1 MIHYY
6 FKIALRN
13 LSKRKS
19 YNLLNIFGLCIGMTC
34 CLLIFHYV
42 SFERSYDE
50 QIPKN
55 TQIFRLRLDAYL
67 KGELLWKS
75 ATVFPAIAP
84 TIKHDYPEVE
94 EVCRLI
100 DAEMV
105 LTNLDNNVK
114 FSEKKGYFADS
125 TFIKMFG
132 LELIQGNSAQALV
145 GPKKLIVSETMSQKY
160 FGTTQSIG
168 KQLISKSRGA
178 DIYYEIAGVFKN
190 YPSNSHLT
198 IDYLASFDT
207 YKMLLTQWGDTTNIT
222 ETLFDNYDFYTYIL
236 FKPNTDVN
244 KFESS
249 LPSFCNK
256 YMLQDLPSKTY
267 NELHLIP
274 VKDIHLYSNVNQE
287 AEVNGNGQMVSFLL
301 IIAFFIICIA
311 WINYINLS
319 TARSVERAKEV
330 GIKKVIGA
338 IKSELIKQFLV
349 ENVVLNLISLLLS
362 LMLFFIFLK
371 YFDNYT
377 GKVEANSALLSF
389 NYWLI
394 FFTLFIVGTLL
405 SGIYPALVL
414 SSFQPIK
421 VLKGVYK
428 NSTGGIALRRTL
440 VVMQFIISM
449 ILISGTV
456 VVYQQVSFMRN
467 KNLGATID
475 QTLIINGAITDA
487 DSIYKTSYEPFKTS
501 LLQLANVNKIAA
513 SSVVLGQEIY
523 WTNGAKKFGDKPNS
537 EITTYIFAIDY
548 NFLEL
553 YNIKL
558 VAGRNF
564 SPDFPN
570 DRKKCVLINEKA
582 AHQLGY
588 TKASDAINQTIMV
601 STDTISIIGVINDY
615 HQQGVQKIIE
625 PTLIVFRPAAR
636 GYYSIK
642 FNNNNYKEN
651 IAQIEKIWKS
661 YFPND
666 PFDYYFLDENY
677 NNQYKSDLAFGKV
690 FGLFSILAI
699 IIACFGLLGLS
710 AFNTMQKRKEI
721 GIRKILGASI
731 KSIIAL
737 LVKEFVWQIIIAIGI
752 AIPIGWFVMKSW
764 LQDFAYHID
773 INIWVFLLAGIVSL
787 IIPISTILFH
797 AYKNAIINPVK
808 NLRTE

>member
-1 MIHYY
+1 MINYY
-6 FKIALRN
+6 FKIAFRN
-13 LSKRKS
+13 LSKRKG
-19 YNLLNIFGLCIGMTC
+19 YTMLNIFGLCIGMTC

-42 SFERSYDE
+42 SIERNYDV
-50 QIPKN
+50 QIPN
-55 TQIFRLRLDAYL
+55 NSQIYRLRLDSYL
-67 KGELLWKS
+67 NGELLWKS

-84 TIKHDYPEVE
+84 TIKNDYPEVE
-94 EVCRLI
+94 QVCRLL

-114 FSEKKGYFADS
+114 FSERKGYYADS

-132 LELIQGNSAQALV
+132 LELIQGNPEQALV
-145 GPKKLIVSETMSQKY
+145 GPKKLIVSETMSKKY

-168 KQLISKSRGA
+168 KKLVSKSRGT
-178 DIYYEIAGVFKN
+178 DVYYEIAGVFRN

-207 YKMLLTQWGDTTNIT
+207 YKMLLKQWGDTTNLT
-222 ETLFDNYDFYTYIL
+222 ETLFDSYDFYTYIL
-236 FKPNTDVN
+236 FKPHTDVN
-244 KFESS
+244 KFEKG

-256 YMLQDLPSKTY
+256 YMLQDLSNKTY
-267 NELHLIP
+267 SELHLIP

-301 IIAFFIICIA
+301 LIAFFIIGIA

-338 IKSELIKQFLV
+338 VKSELIKQFLV
-349 ENVVLNLISLLLS
+349 ENLVLNLLSLFLSLLLFS
-362 LMLFFIFLK
+362 IFLK

-377 GKVEANSALLSF
+377 GKVEANSALLSV

-394 FFTLFIVGTLL
+394 FFVLFIVGTLL

-428 NSTGGIALRRTL
+428 NSSGGITLRRTL

-456 VVYQQVSFMRN
+456 VVYQQVSYMRN
-467 KNLGATID
+467 KNIGATID
-475 QTLIINGAITDA
+475 QTLILKGAITDA
-487 DSIYKTSYEPFKTS
+487 DSIYKSNYEPFKTS
-501 LLQLANVNKIAA
+501 LLQLANISKIAA

-523 WTNGAKKFGDKPNS
+523 WTNGAKKLGDRPNS

-564 SPDFPN
+564 SPEFQN
-570 DRKKCVLINEKA
+570 DRRKSVLINEKA
-582 AHQLGY
+582 ANQLGY
-588 TKASDAINQTIMV
+588 AKASEALNQIITI
-601 STDTISIIGVINDY
+601 STDTANIIGIVKDY
-615 HQQGVQKIIE
+615 HHQGVQKIIE

-642 FNNNNYKEN
+642 FKNNNYKEN

-661 YFPND
+661 HFPND

-677 NNQYKSDLAFGKV
+677 NNQYKADLAFGKV
-690 FGLFSILAI
+690 FGLFSLLAI

-710 AFNTMQKRKEI
+710 AFNIMQKSKEI
-721 GIRKILGASI
+721 GIRKIMGASI
-731 KSIIAL
+731 QSIIGL

-752 AIPIGWFVMKSW
+752 AIPIGWYVMNSW
-764 LQDFAYHID
+764 LQDFAYHIT
-773 INIWVFLLAGIVSL
+773 INLWIFLLAGIVSL

-797 AYKNAIINPVK
+797 AYKNAIVNPVK
-808 NLRTE
+808 SLKTE

>member
-1 MIHYY
+1 
-6 FKIALRN
+6 
-13 LSKRKS
+13 
-19 YNLLNIFGLCIGMTC
+19 
-34 CLLIFHYV
+34 
-42 SFERSYDE
+42 
-50 QIPKN
+50 
-55 TQIFRLRLDAYL
+55 
-67 KGELLWKS
+67 
-75 ATVFPAIAP
+75 
-84 TIKHDYPEVE
+84 
-94 EVCRLI
+94 
-100 DAEMV
+100 
-105 LTNLDNNVK
+105 
-114 FSEKKGYFADS
+114 
-125 TFIKMFG
+125 
-132 LELIQGNSAQALV
+132 
-145 GPKKLIVSETMSQKY
+145 
-160 FGTTQSIG
+160 
-168 KQLISKSRGA
+168 
-178 DIYYEIAGVFKN
+178 
-190 YPSNSHLT
+190 
-198 IDYLASFDT
+198 
-207 YKMLLTQWGDTTNIT
+207 
-222 ETLFDNYDFYTYIL
+222 
-236 FKPNTDVN
+236 
-244 KFESS
+244 
-249 LPSFCNK
+249 
-256 YMLQDLPSKTY
+256 
-267 NELHLIP
+267 
-274 VKDIHLYSNVNQE
+274 
-287 AEVNGNGQMVSFLL
+287 
-301 IIAFFIICIA
+301 
-311 WINYINLS
+311 
-319 TARSVERAKEV
+319 
-330 GIKKVIGA
+330 
-338 IKSELIKQFLV
+338 
-349 ENVVLNLISLLLS
+349 
-362 LMLFFIFLK
+362 MLFILFLK

-377 GKVEANSALLSF
+377 GKVEANAALLSS

-394 FFTLFIVGTLL
+394 FFILFIVGTLL

-487 DSIYKTSYEPFKTS
+487 DSIYKSSYEPFKTS

-523 WTNGAKKFGDKPNS
+523 WTNGAKKLGDKPNS

-558 VAGRNF
+558 IAGRNF

-588 TKASDAINQTIMV
+588 AKASDAINQTITI
-601 STDTISIIGVINDY
+601 STDTISIIGVVNDY
-615 HQQGVQKIIE
+615 HHQGVQKIIE

-642 FNNNNYKEN
+642 FKNNNYKEN

-710 AFNTMQKRKEI
+710 AFNTMQKSKEI
-721 GIRKILGASI
+721 GIRKIMGASI
-731 KSIIAL
+731 KSIIGL

-752 AIPIGWFVMKSW
+752 AIPIGWYVMNSW
-764 LQDFAYHID
+764 LQDFAYHIS
-773 INIWVFLLAGIVSL
+773 INMWIFILAGIVSL

-797 AYKNAIINPVK
+797 AYKNAIVNPVK
-808 NLRTE
+808 SLRTE